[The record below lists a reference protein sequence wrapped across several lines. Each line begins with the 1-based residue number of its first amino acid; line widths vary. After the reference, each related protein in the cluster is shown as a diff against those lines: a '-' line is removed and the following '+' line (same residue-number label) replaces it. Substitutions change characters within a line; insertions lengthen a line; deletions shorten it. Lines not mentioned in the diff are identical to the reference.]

1 MSFAYASPFHA
12 EKELPP
18 PSISARSVSPSG
30 GFALRNIREKMF
42 ISSLTPSFC
51 FLPLQCLYF
60 PAFIP
65 LEKVACV
72 VHHFSFFLPLYHGGA
87 LCLSMLPSSCSG
99 VLFTVLAAFHIK
111 NQQKTC

>member
-60 PAFIP
+60 PAFMP

-72 VHHFSFFLPLYHGGA
+72 VHHFSFLLPLYHGGA
-87 LCLSMLPSSCSG
+87 LCLSMLPPSCSG